1 MAGERVGLFR
11 LLSSGW
17 CGLFA
22 GFIKGAKMDKRFD
35 ADKAV
40 DEVMDMLDNREVSA
54 FDALVFIRLL
64 IQKLTKKY
72 NFKL

>member
-1 MAGERVGLFR
+1 MDGVHERP
-11 LLSSGW
+11 
-17 CGLFA
+17 
-22 GFIKGAKMDKRFD
+22 RFD

-40 DEVMDMLDNREVSA
+40 DEVMDMLDNRRVSA

-64 IQKLTKKY
+64 IQKLMGKY